1 VESNSFS
8 QDEKVRLASLCRFEG
23 IDASPETAL
32 DSITTL
38 IAWFFKAPI
47 SVIKLTLQDRII
59 VKSLYGL
66 EKAQID
72 HHAEWCANAI
82 ATDDVFCI
90 TDALECPLTKADP
103 LVAGELG
110 LRLCAAAPLRTRAG
124 EVCFKVGMGWQ
135 ELTALV
141 IVTATALVF
150 LWKLVRPRKLSFESQ
165 THCGCS
171 AGGLSGSKQS
181 IVLHARK
188 GERPKV
194 FVKAG

>member
-1 VESNSFS
+1 
-8 QDEKVRLASLCRFEG
+8 
-23 IDASPETAL
+23 
-32 DSITTL
+32 
-38 IAWFFKAPI
+38 
-47 SVIKLTLQDRII
+47 
-59 VKSLYGL
+59 
-66 EKAQID
+66 
-72 HHAEWCANAI
+72 
-82 ATDDVFCI
+82 
-90 TDALECPLTKADP
+90 
-103 LVAGELG
+103 
-110 LRLCAAAPLRTRAG
+110 
-124 EVCFKVGMGWQ
+124 MGWQ